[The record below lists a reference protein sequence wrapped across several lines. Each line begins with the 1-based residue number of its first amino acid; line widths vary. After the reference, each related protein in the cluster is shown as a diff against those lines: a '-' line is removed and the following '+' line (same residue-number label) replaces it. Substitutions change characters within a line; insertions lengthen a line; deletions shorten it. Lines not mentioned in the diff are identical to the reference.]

1 MSNRRFVLPLF
12 LAALSS
18 TTALGADPE
27 DVVRSV
33 VDSLNDPEPT
43 AKNLDTSWSEIV
55 EDLVVNLIPEN
66 FSDDRHWGKTEKVS
80 RGVRV
85 RTKGG
90 QVRLEQREKKV
101 NHGFWR
107 RVKVKLLDPQKTLQL
122 EIRNVR
128 TTEDGSTRFDLSL
141 QVRARCDTQFTFW
154 TYDVKGL
161 NGSVE
166 SDVTVRALAD
176 CSFQIET
183 TSKEDSFLPEV
194 AFAPQVHDLDL
205 KLTDVDTRRVGIVGG
220 WVADELG
227 NFTRTAMEDLLQ
239 SQEPKILERIR
250 KSIRKNEDRMQID
263 LNDWKKLMASSAEK
277 KPTEQ
282 AAGK

>member
-1 MSNRRFVLPLF
+1 MFDRQFAFVAYCAVAWSLLAFAVPVGAEPGSVALPSKSNE
-12 LAALSS
+12 A
-18 TTALGADPE
+18 TTA
-27 DVVRSV
+27 
-33 VDSLNDPEPT
+33 SLE
-43 AKNLDTSWSEIV
+43 TSWSEIV

-66 FSDDRHWGKTEKVS
+66 YSDDRHWGKTAKVS

-107 RVKVKLLDPQKTLQL
+107 RVKVKLLDPEKTLQL

-128 TTEDGSTRFDLSL
+128 VMEDQSTRFELSL
-141 QVRARCDTQFTFW
+141 KVRARCETQFAFW

-166 SDVTVRALAD
+166 SDVTVQSLAD
-176 CSFQIET
+176 CSFRIET
-183 TSKEDSFLPEV
+183 ASKEGALLPEV

-205 KLTDVDTRRVGIVGG
+205 KLSDVDTRRVGIVGG

-227 NFTRTAMEDLLQ
+227 NVTRKAVEEVLQ
-239 SQEPKILERIR
+239 SQEPKILERIQ

-263 LNDWKKLMASSAEK
+263 LNDWEKLLGHGEKKSAES
-277 KPTEQ
+277 PCP
-282 AAGK
+282 GR